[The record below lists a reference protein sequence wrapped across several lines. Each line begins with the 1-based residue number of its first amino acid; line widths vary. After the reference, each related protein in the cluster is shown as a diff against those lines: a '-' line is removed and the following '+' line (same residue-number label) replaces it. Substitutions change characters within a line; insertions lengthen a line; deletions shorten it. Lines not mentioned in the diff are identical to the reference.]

1 MEPSVSM
8 AHLLSASC
16 SLKLSPREKIS
27 YKHCSLGSTKFTPS
41 FTLQSSK
48 SSFKR
53 FVHQGKNPQRLN
65 LVRATT
71 VPLNQEMKA
80 QSGTGSLENTEN
92 ASGRK
97 RVMVIGGDGYCGWA
111 TALHLSNKKYDVAIV
126 DNLARRLFDHQLGL
140 DSLTPIASIHKRI
153 RRWKALTGKTIK
165 LFIGDICDFEFLA
178 ETFKSFEPDAVVHFG
193 EQRSAPYS
201 MIDRSRAVF
210 TQHNNVIGTLNVLF
224 AIKEFGEE
232 CHLVK
237 LGTMGEYGTPNID
250 IEEGY
255 ITITHNGRTDT
266 LPYPKQ
272 AGSFYHL
279 SKVHDSHNIAF
290 TCKAWGIRATDLNQ
304 GVVYGVRTDETALH
318 EELCNR
324 FDYDA
329 VFGTALNRFCVQA
342 AVGHPLTVYGKGG
355 QTRGYLDIRDTVQCV
370 ELAIANPAQ
379 RGEFRVFNQFT
390 EQFSVRDL
398 TALVTKAGE
407 KLGLKVETISVPN
420 PRVEAEEHYYNA
432 KHTKLIE
439 LGLKPHFLSDSL
451 LDSLLNFAVQYR
463 DLVDTKQIM
472 PSVSWKRIGVKPLTV
487 KA

>member
-1 MEPSVSM
+1 M
-8 AHLLSASC
+8 AQLLSC
-16 SLKLSPREKIS
+16 SSSLTTSTSKQSYLKPLDQCSAAFSISVPFKTTRFPFRRLFLREEN
-27 YKHCSLGSTKFTPS
+27 
-41 FTLQSSK
+41 SK
-48 SSFKR
+48 RSR
-53 FVHQGKNPQRLN
+53 V
-65 LVRATT
+65 VRATAIST
-71 VPLNQEMKA
+71 NQDAPTQSSSGSPQSSGVPSKPQ
-80 QSGTGSLENTEN
+80 
-92 ASGRK
+92 

-111 TALHLSNKKYDVAIV
+111 TALHLSNKGYEVAIV
-126 DNLARRLFDHQLGL
+126 DSFVRRLFDHQLGL
-140 DSLTPIASIHKRI
+140 DSLTPISSIHDRLHC
-153 RRWKALTGKTIK
+153 WKSITGKSIE
-165 LFIGDICDFEFLA
+165 LYVGDICEFDFLTEA
-178 ETFKSFEPDAVVHFG
+178 FKSFEPDAVVHFG

-201 MIDRSRAVF
+201 MIDRSRAVY
-210 TQHNNVIGTLNVLF
+210 TQQNNVIGTLNVLF
-224 AIKEFGEE
+224 AIKEFREQ

-272 AGSFYHL
+272 ASSFYHL

-304 GVVYGVRTDETALH
+304 GVVYGVMTDETAMH

-324 FDYDA
+324 FDYDG

-370 ELAIANPAQ
+370 ELAIANPANP
-379 RGEFRVFNQFT
+379 GEFRVFNQFV
-390 EQFSVRDL
+390 EQFSVNEL
-398 TALVTKAGE
+398 AALVTKAGE
-407 KLGLKVETISVPN
+407 KLGLNVQAVSVPN

-439 LGLKPHFLSDSL
+439 LGLTPHFLSDSL
-451 LDSLLNFAVQYR
+451 LDSLLNFAIQYKDR
-463 DLVDTKQIM
+463 VDTKQIM
-472 PSVSWKRIGVKPLTV
+472 PSVSWRKIGAKPKTV
-487 KA
+487 TA